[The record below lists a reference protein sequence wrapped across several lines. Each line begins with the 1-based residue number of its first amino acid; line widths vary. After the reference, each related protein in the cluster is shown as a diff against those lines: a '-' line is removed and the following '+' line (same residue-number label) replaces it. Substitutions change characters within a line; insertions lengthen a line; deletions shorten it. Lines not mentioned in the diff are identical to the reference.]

1 MKQFVVKIN
10 AQQPAGKAHR
20 ENDSKT
26 RARDQT
32 PGKNLPLT
40 FARMT
45 SPSHVSFESLASG

>member
-32 PGKNLPLT
+32 PGKNLSLN
-40 FARMT
+40 FARLT
-45 SPSHVSFESLASG
+45 SLSHVSVESLASG

>member
-45 SPSHVSFESLASG
+45 SPSHVSVESLASG